1 MNSIAI
7 LSKLLAESLLSLYPT
22 FVKNIHLPIGL
33 QSWSRFITYL
43 LVSSAFIDW
52 AFVYKSF
59 ITGPG
64 LLLSLITIVHVYTSY
79 KGFQLLEGGVAYAL
93 FYTYPL
99 MILLMS
105 GEPIKYTMI
114 FAVIGVLLLANH
126 ENSFASVPKATEFS
140 RSPTLTLRLA
150 PNTKTTDKNQEKEKE
165 KEKEKERTANP
176 SNILGYVMIFF
187 AALTE
192 AIIYFLVRHIKTD
205 NSWNHVFISYLL
217 GALTYSAV
225 YFKDIITIEPT
236 GNLSIS
242 LFINIFIGLFGY
254 LLRFFS
260 MSRLSASVYAPLS
273 YFGIVMAS
281 IYGYMFNGEDLS
293 PTKIIGIICIMI
305 ANIGTI

>member
-22 FVKNIHLPIGL
+22 FVKNIHLPLGL

-79 KGFQLLEGGVAYAL
+79 KGFQLLDGGVAYAL

-105 GEPIKYTMI
+105 GEPIKYMMI

-126 ENSFASVPKATEFS
+126 ENNKTADKKTE
-140 RSPTLTLRLA
+140 
-150 PNTKTTDKNQEKEKE
+150 KTQEKEKE
-165 KEKEKERTANP
+165 GVTNK
-176 SNILGYVMIFF
+176 SNMSGYVMIFL

-217 GALTYSAV
+217 GAITYSAV
-225 YFKDIITIEPT
+225 YFKDIIKIEPT

-260 MSRLSASVYAPLS
+260 MSRLNASVYAPLS

-281 IYGYMFNGEDLS
+281 IYGFMFNGEDLS
-293 PTKIIGIICIMI
+293 PTKIAGIICIMI
-305 ANIGTI
+305 ANISTL

>member
-1 MNSIAI
+1 
-7 LSKLLAESLLSLYPT
+7 
-22 FVKNIHLPIGL
+22 
-33 QSWSRFITYL
+33 
-43 LVSSAFIDW
+43 
-52 AFVYKSF
+52 
-59 ITGPG
+59 
-64 LLLSLITIVHVYTSY
+64 
-79 KGFQLLEGGVAYAL
+79 VAYAL

-105 GEPIKYTMI
+105 GEPIKYMMI

-126 ENSFASVPKATEFS
+126 ENNKTADKKTE
-140 RSPTLTLRLA
+140 
-150 PNTKTTDKNQEKEKE
+150 KTQEKEKE
-165 KEKEKERTANP
+165 GVTNK
-176 SNILGYVMIFF
+176 SNMSGYVMIFL

-217 GALTYSAV
+217 GAITYSAV
-225 YFKDIITIEPT
+225 YFKDIIKIEPT

-260 MSRLSASVYAPLS
+260 MSRLNASVYAPLS

-281 IYGYMFNGEDLS
+281 IYGFMFNGEDLS
-293 PTKIIGIICIMI
+293 PTKIAGIICIMI
-305 ANIGTI
+305 ANISTL

>member
-22 FVKNIHLPIGL
+22 FVKNIHLPLGL

-59 ITGPG
+59 VTGPG
-64 LLLSLITIVHVYTSY
+64 LLLSLITIIHVYTSY

-105 GEPIKYTMI
+105 GEPIKYMMI

-126 ENSFASVPKATEFS
+126 EN
-140 RSPTLTLRLA
+140 
-150 PNTKTTDKNQEKEKE
+150 TKTTDKTQE
-165 KEKEKERTANP
+165 TAASDKGLTGQITQT
-176 SNILGYVMIFF
+176 SNMLGYVMIFL

-192 AIIYFLVRHIKTD
+192 AIIYFLVRYIKTD

-217 GALTYSAV
+217 GAITYSAV
-225 YFKDIITIEPT
+225 YFKDIIKIEPT

-281 IYGYMFNGEDLS
+281 IYGFMFNGEDLS
-293 PTKIIGIICIMI
+293 PTKIVGIICIII
-305 ANIGTI
+305 ANIGII

>member
-1 MNSIAI
+1 
-7 LSKLLAESLLSLYPT
+7 
-22 FVKNIHLPIGL
+22 
-33 QSWSRFITYL
+33 
-43 LVSSAFIDW
+43 
-52 AFVYKSF
+52 
-59 ITGPG
+59 
-64 LLLSLITIVHVYTSY
+64 
-79 KGFQLLEGGVAYAL
+79 LEGGVAYAL

>member
-22 FVKNIHLPIGL
+22 FVKNIHLPLGL
-33 QSWSRFITYL
+33 QSWSRFIAYL
-43 LVSSAFIDW
+43 FVSSAFIDW

-79 KGFQLLEGGVAYAL
+79 KGFQILDGGVAYAL

-99 MILLMS
+99 MILLLS
-105 GEPIKYTMI
+105 GEPIKYMMI
-114 FAVIGVLLLANH
+114 FAMIGVLLLASH
-126 ENSFASVPKATEFS
+126 E
-140 RSPTLTLRLA
+140 
-150 PNTKTTDKNQEKEKE
+150 NTKTTDKLTEKNQEKTQEKE
-165 KEKEKERTANP
+165 TNQL
-176 SNILGYVMIFF
+176 NMFGYVMIFL

-192 AIIYFLVRHIKTD
+192 AIIYFLVRYIKTD

-217 GALTYSAV
+217 GAIAYSAV
-225 YFKDIITIEPT
+225 YFKDIIQIEPT

-242 LFINIFIGLFGY
+242 LFINIFMGLFGY

-293 PTKIIGIICIMI
+293 PTKIAGIICIII
-305 ANIGTI
+305 ANIGKI

>member
-1 MNSIAI
+1 MNSIAVV
-7 LSKLLAESLLSLYPT
+7 SKLLAESLLSLYPT
-22 FVKNIHLPIGL
+22 FVKNIHLSIGL

-43 LVSSAFIDW
+43 MVSSAFIDW
-52 AFVYKSF
+52 SFVYKSF
-59 ITGPG
+59 VTGPG
-64 LLLSLITIVHVYTSY
+64 VLLSLITIVHVYTSY

-105 GEPIKYTMI
+105 GEPIKYMMI
-114 FAVIGVLLLANH
+114 FAIIGVLLLANH
-126 ENSFASVPKATEFS
+126 EN
-140 RSPTLTLRLA
+140 
-150 PNTKTTDKNQEKEKE
+150 NKTTDKTQETEKEGFIGPIAAQ
-165 KEKEKERTANP
+165 T
-176 SNILGYVMIFF
+176 SNMWGYVMIFL

-217 GALTYSAV
+217 GAITYSAV
-225 YFKDIITIEPT
+225 YFKDIIKIEPT

-281 IYGYMFNGEDLS
+281 IYGFMFNGEDLS
-293 PTKIIGIICIMI
+293 PTKIAGIICIMI
-305 ANIGTI
+305 ANISTL